1 MNKVATTPQFPRPAF
16 VLDAKVEFEA
26 LAAEHPDLAF
36 VDAVVVDL
44 CGALRGKRLP
54 VGEARKIFES
64 GIQLPHS
71 IYLMDARGEMTNP
84 FGCGFIMQGMLLSC
98 STGFPG
104 ECARGTASS
113 THDRFSGGCV
123 PDNMPS
129 VEVCDGKDNDC
140 DGETDEGC
148 D

>member
-64 GIQLPHS
+64 GIQLRGS
-71 IYLMDARGEMTNP
+71 IDGTLASRPEP
-84 FGCGFIMQGMLLSC
+84 EPSGMS
-98 STGFPG
+98 
-104 ECARGTASS
+104 AS
-113 THDRFSGGCV
+113 
-123 PDNMPS
+123 PS
-129 VEVCDGKDNDC
+129 PRAVR
-140 DGETDEGC
+140 
-148 D
+148 